1 MMLAYLI
8 AFPVAAEV
16 YVPVF
21 YKLEL
26 SSSHE
31 YLEMRFNRSLRWIVT
46 VVFAFQMIIYIA
58 VVLYAPSLALSQAT
72 GWDVNA
78 AIIATGL
85 LATFYTAIGG
95 IKAVVWTDLIQ
106 MCVMFIG
113 FIMIIAIGAAQLGG
127 LDNIVQIAKE
137 GKRLDVFNFDFNPFV
152 RHSFWALTFG
162 GAGMVLSI
170 YATNQ
175 TSVQRYL
182 ACKDL
187 KTTRTAIHLNLPLNI
202 VFMTLQ
208 CLGGLVSYA
217 TFVGCDPKLAGET
230 TASDQVLPYL
240 IMKLFN
246 HIPVVRG
253 IFISSILAAAL
264 STLSS
269 GINSIAGVIV
279 EDVVMEIIFLCRPG
293 TSISQRKLTFF
304 ARFLAVL
311 IGVITIGVAFLL
323 SIVPSGVLQISFS
336 IFGAIGGPI
345 LTVFTLGI
353 LMPFVNQWG
362 GLVGFLASLAT
373 GLTLTIGS
381 IFSTYRQI
389 PEVPLTNAN
398 CSGNASVI
406 LTSILRGTNVTA
418 SNDIPFN
425 FFNLSYLYYSPVCL
439 IVGVIIG
446 SLVSFATGMSTK
458 RPVSHSLLAWQA
470 VSLYSHLPHCVAPQ
484 STPEPVT
491 SAHKAKLTTL
501 VKEDPDDKLKGEEG
515 FKDDEGS
522 ATASVLSNTY
532 TF

>member
-1 MMLAYLI
+1 MRRHSHSVKPLDGMSML
-8 AFPVAAEV
+8 
-16 YVPVF
+16 
-21 YKLEL
+21 
-26 SSSHE
+26 
-31 YLEMRFNRSLRWIVT
+31 
-46 VVFAFQMIIYIA
+46 
-58 VVLYAPSLALSQAT
+58 
-72 GWDVNA
+72 
-78 AIIATGL
+78 L
-85 LATFYTAIGG
+85 L
-95 IKAVVWTDLIQ
+95 L
-106 MCVMFIG
+106 
-113 FIMIIAIGAAQLGG
+113 QLGFSRHFTR
-127 LDNIVQIAKE
+127 Q
-137 GKRLDVFNFDFNPFV
+137 FFDLNPFV
-152 RHSFWALTFG
+152 RHSFFSLTFG

-217 TFVGCDPKLAGET
+217 TFVGCDPKLNGET
-230 TASDQVLPYL
+230 TASDQILPYL

-253 IFISSILAAAL
+253 LFISSILAAAL

-269 GINSIAGVIV
+269 GINSIAGVIM
-279 EDVVMEIIFLCRPG
+279 EDVFVEAFFLCRPG
-293 TSISQRKLTFF
+293 ACISQRKLTLF
-304 ARFLAVL
+304 ARLLAIL
-311 IGVITIGVAFLL
+311 IGLITIGVAFLL
-323 SIVPSGVLQISFS
+323 SIVSSGVLQISFS

-353 LMPFVNQWG
+353 IMPFVNQWG
-362 GLVGFLASLAT
+362 GLIGFLASLAT
-373 GLTLTIGS
+373 GLTLTVGAL
-381 IFSTYRQI
+381 FSNYRQI

-398 CSGNASVI
+398 CSTNATAVF
-406 LTSILRGTNVTA
+406 TSILRGTNVTA

-446 SLVSFATGMSTK
+446 SLVSFATGMSAK

-470 VSLYSHLPHCVAPQ
+470 VKLYSYLPNCVSPQ

-491 SAHKAKLTTL
+491 SAHKAKLNIL
-501 VKEDPDDKLKGEEG
+501 VKEGQDEKLEGQEGDKGGKG
-515 FKDDEGS
+515 FT
-522 ATASVLSNTY
+522 TASVLSNTSM
-532 TF
+532 F

>member
-1 MMLAYLI
+1 MYSLYWPDYFILVVLLVFYAFVGIWYGYERQIKRIYRRMRGKDVGEAAPMTTDDIFLGNRRLGLMPILGTTVASFISAVTLLGTNNEIYTNGIEFGLMMLAYLI

-21 YKLEL
+21 YKLQL

-31 YLEMRFNRSLRWIVT
+31 VGYFEMLTEWFI
-46 VVFAFQMIIYIA
+46 IIYIA

-72 GWDVNA
+72 GWDVNV

-106 MCVMFIG
+106 MFVMFIG

-127 LDNIVQIAKE
+127 IDKVVQIAE
-137 GKRLDVFNFDFNPFV
+137 AGKRLDIFNFDLNPFV
-152 RHSFWALTFG
+152 RHSFFSLTFG

-217 TFVGCDPKLAGET
+217 TFVGCDPKLNGET
-230 TASDQVLPYL
+230 TASDQILPYL

-253 IFISSILAAAL
+253 LFISSILAAAL

-269 GINSIAGVIV
+269 GINSIAGVIM
-279 EDVVMEIIFLCRPG
+279 EDVFVEAFFLCRPG
-293 TSISQRKLTFF
+293 ACISQRKLTLF
-304 ARFLAVL
+304 ARLLAIL
-311 IGVITIGVAFLL
+311 IGLITIGVAFLL
-323 SIVPSGVLQISFS
+323 SIVSSGVLQISFS

-353 LMPFVNQWG
+353 IMPFVNQW
-362 GLVGFLASLAT
+362 
-373 GLTLTIGS
+373 
-381 IFSTYRQI
+381 
-389 PEVPLTNAN
+389 
-398 CSGNASVI
+398 
-406 LTSILRGTNVTA
+406 
-418 SNDIPFN
+418 
-425 FFNLSYLYYSPVCL
+425 
-439 IVGVIIG
+439 
-446 SLVSFATGMSTK
+446 
-458 RPVSHSLLAWQA
+458 
-470 VSLYSHLPHCVAPQ
+470 VSLFHFLYEV
-484 STPEPVT
+484 
-491 SAHKAKLTTL
+491 
-501 VKEDPDDKLKGEEG
+501 
-515 FKDDEGS
+515 
-522 ATASVLSNTY
+522 Y
-532 TF
+532 M